1 MILAG
6 RGSHRAGEVFGMSH
20 AFLLVGGLAVA
31 ATMGLTVTTRVAGR
45 LHGLGFPVPA
55 DDRRIGC
62 VDGLRGY
69 LALSVMIHHFYL
81 WIQTTRLSG
90 TWTAPDINVLNEM
103 GAGAVALFFMATG
116 LVFYPRLRL
125 GVLGIDWPTIYISR
139 LFRIVPLVFVS
150 VVGVT
155 AIIILRTGAAPDLSF
170 LKAAACWVSS
180 WSQPDLLGYA
190 DSARIDAAVLWS
202 LKYEWVFY
210 IALMPAC
217 AVVLEIAR
225 RLKLPTWTVPA
236 ALLVGVIALRAALA
250 LRHTEVIGLRYI
262 ALFPIGMLAL
272 EIRERKAL
280 ADVLAGPVAGGA
292 ALAALALGM
301 ISTQFPYGL
310 SLPLFAVF
318 FITVA
323 SGNSLFGLLKS
334 KGARVLGECSFGVY
348 VLHGILLDSLFVDLR
363 PMLSHMQT
371 PALVVLLPVVMVVAA
386 LVAAAAHLWVERPM
400 IAAGKRLARRLSD
413 RLRPTAPKAAT
424 GR

>member
-6 RGSHRAGEVFGMSH
+6 RGSHRAGEVFGMSS
-20 AFLLVGGLAVA
+20 AFLLLGGLAVA
-31 ATMGLTVTTRVAGR
+31 ATSALVVTTQVAGR

-81 WIQTTRLSG
+81 WIQATRLSG
-90 TWTAPDINVLNEM
+90 VWAAPDINILNQL
-103 GAGAVALFFMATG
+103 GAGGVALLFMATG

-125 GVLGIDWPTIYISR
+125 GVLGMDWPTIYISR
-139 LFRIVPLVFVS
+139 VFRIAPLVFVS
-150 VVGVT
+150 VVFVT
-155 AIIILRTGAAPDLSF
+155 TIIILRTGAAPDLSV
-170 LKAAACWVSS
+170 LKAAAFWVSS
-180 WSQPDLLGYA
+180 WSQPDLLGYP

-210 IALMPAC
+210 LALMPAC
-217 AVVLEIAR
+217 ATAMEVAR
-225 RLKLPTWTVPA
+225 RVKLPTWTVPA
-236 ALLVGVIALRAALA
+236 ALLVGVVALRAALA

-262 ALFPIGMLAL
+262 TLFPIGMLAL

-292 ALAALALGM
+292 ALAALVLGM
-301 ISTQFPYGL
+301 VSTQFPYGL

-318 FITVA
+318 FIAVA
-323 SGNSLFGLLKS
+323 CGNSLFGLLNS

-348 VLHGILLDSLFVDLR
+348 VLHGIVLDVLFVDLR
-363 PMLSHMQT
+363 PVLSQMQT
-371 PALVVLLPVVMVVAA
+371 PVLVVLLPVVMVVAA
-386 LVAAAAHLWVERPM
+386 LVAAAAHMVVERPM
-400 IAAGKRLARRLSD
+400 IRAGKQLARRLSD
-413 RLRPTAPKAAT
+413 ALRAK
-424 GR
+424 